1 MNSILLHSFS
11 AANILG
17 GAEFVFLVDVFH
29 VAGYFVTFADILVS
43 AVDAENV
50 KPALFGGGGLF

>member
-1 MNSILLHSFS
+1 MNSILLYSFS

-50 KPALFGGGGLF
+50 KPAFFGGGGLF